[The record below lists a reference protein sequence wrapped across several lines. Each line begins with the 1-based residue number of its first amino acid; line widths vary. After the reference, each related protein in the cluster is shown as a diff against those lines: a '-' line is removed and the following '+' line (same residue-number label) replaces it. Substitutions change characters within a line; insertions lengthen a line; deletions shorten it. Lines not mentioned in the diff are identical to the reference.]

1 MKKAL
6 YLILIFHFSIIFMT
20 YSSHKVYLVHGYAGQ
35 NFEFIKIEK
44 AINKKGFVCETFSYN
59 SFKQEVDSVSKSL
72 FDKIINDDYDTISF
86 VAHSMGALVV
96 RSLYQYIDTGSHFPF
111 IHRFVMIASPNKGTP
126 LADYWGQFEFLR
138 FILGPNVH
146 NLTTDPET
154 GAPKYPIPSC
164 EVGLI
169 IGVKGDKKGYNH
181 FLKGDND
188 GVIPAKNTILGI
200 EKELVY
206 VNAPHFGMP
215 LNKKVV
221 MHTVNFLTN
230 GSFKDL

>member
-1 MKKAL
+1 MKKAIFFVL
-6 YLILIFHFSIIFMT
+6 LFHFTIVIMAQ
-20 YSSHKVYLVHGYAGQ
+20 SSHKVYLIHGYAGQ
-35 NFEFIKIEK
+35 NFEFVKIEK
-44 AINKKGFVCETFSYN
+44 AVNKKGFACEIFSYN
-59 SFKQEVDSVSKSL
+59 SFKEEVDSVSKNL
-72 FDKIINDDYDTISF
+72 FDKIINDNFDTISF

-96 RSLYQYIDTGSHFPF
+96 RSLYKYIDSGTHFPF
-111 IHRFVMIASPNKGTP
+111 INRFVMIASPNKGTP
-126 LADYWGQFEFLR
+126 VADYWGQFDFLK
-138 FILGPNVH
+138 FILGPNVV

-154 GAPKYPIPSC
+154 GATKYPVPTC

-169 IGVKGDKKGYNH
+169 IGVKGDQKGYNH

-206 VNAPHFGMP
+206 VNAPHFGMA

-221 MHTVNFLTN
+221 IHTINFLMH
-230 GSFKDL
+230 GSFKDF

>member
-1 MKKAL
+1 MA
-6 YLILIFHFSIIFMT
+6 H
-20 YSSHKVYLVHGYAGQ
+20 SSYKVYLIHGYAGQ
-35 NFEFIKIEK
+35 NFEFKKIEK
-44 AINKKGFVCETFSYN
+44 AITKKGYVCEIFSYN
-59 SFKQEVDSVSKSL
+59 SFKQEVDSVSRSL
-72 FDKIINDDYDTISF
+72 FEKIITDNFDTISF

-96 RSLYQYIDTGSHFPF
+96 RSLYNYIDTATYFPH

-126 LADYWGQFEFLR
+126 LADYWGQFDFLK

-154 GAPKYPIPSC
+154 GARKYPVPTC

-188 GVIPAKNTILGI
+188 GVIPAKNTMLGI

-206 VNAPHFGMP
+206 VKAPHFGMA

-221 MHTVNFLTN
+221 ILTVNFLLS
-230 GSFKDL
+230 GSFNDL